1 MVGLADRAQELLPD
15 ADTGFAVR
23 VPREFIARM
32 RYADVDDPLLA
43 QVLPRAAELQQT
55 PGFQTDAL
63 GEKEAGTARGVLCK
77 YEGRALLVTTGA
89 CAVNCRYCFRRHFPY
104 AEQTASVSRWRDTIE
119 HIAGDPDVNE
129 IILSGGDP
137 LVLATVKLRDLTD
150 GLAGISHVRR
160 LRIHTRLPVVLPAR
174 IDDTLLDWIGSLP
187 WPVIMVIHANH
198 ANELDDSVAAACA
211 ALRDAGVTLLN
222 QSVLLRGV
230 NDDSRALADL
240 SEALFACGVLP
251 YYLHQLD
258 RVQGVAH
265 FEVDDARALQLH
277 AELRARLSGF
287 LVPRLV
293 REIAG
298 EAAKTPL

>member
-1 MVGLADRAQELLPD
+1 MLGLEHHADTLLPNG
-15 ADTGFAVR
+15 DTGFAVR

-32 RYADVDDPLLA
+32 RHGDMDDPLLA
-43 QVLPRAAELQQT
+43 QVLPRAAELLQT
-55 PGFQTDAL
+55 PGYQQDAL
-63 GEKEAGTARGVLCK
+63 GEHAARAARGVLAK
-77 YEGRALLVTTGA
+77 YQGRALLVATGA

-104 AEQTASVSRWRDTIE
+104 GQETASSSRWRQAIE
-119 HIAGDPDVNE
+119 HIAGDTGVNE
-129 IILSGGDP
+129 VILSGGDP
-137 LVLATVKLRDLTD
+137 LALATPKLAELTD
-150 GLAGISHVRR
+150 GLARVGHVRR
-160 LRIHTRLPVVLPAR
+160 LRIHSRLPVVLPSR
-174 IDDTLLDWIGSLP
+174 VDHGLLEWIRRLP

-211 ALRDAGVTLLN
+211 MLRDAGVTLLN

-230 NDDSRALADL
+230 NDCSAALAAL

-258 RVQGVAH
+258 RVQGTAH
-265 FEVDDARALQLH
+265 FEVDDARALSLH
-277 AELRARLSGF
+277 KELRERLSGF